1 MPSFQVIFI
10 LCSNNH
16 NINFI
21 SLYRFYQIEL
31 FIRQFFIGKSS
42 NQRDATMQTRQKKI
56 LS

>member
-1 MPSFQVIFI
+1 MPSFQVISI
-10 LCSNNH
+10 LCSNNPY
-16 NINFI
+16 INLI
-21 SLYRFYQIEL
+21 PLYRFYEIEL